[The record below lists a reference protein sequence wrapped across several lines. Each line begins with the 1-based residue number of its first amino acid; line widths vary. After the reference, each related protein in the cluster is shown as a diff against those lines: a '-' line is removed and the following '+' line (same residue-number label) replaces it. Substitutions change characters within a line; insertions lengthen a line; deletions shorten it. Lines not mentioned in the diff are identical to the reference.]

1 VNPIGYCT
9 GCGAFRGTE
18 TGQPGHY
25 PQQPQQPQSYVS
37 YETYG
42 HYQQPRPA
50 SGPDAAHLAY
60 GTPQPA
66 YGAPQPAFGPQPYP
80 VPPPPPQPRRSGT
93 GLVVGIV
100 VAVLVVLLGGGAAVA
115 LVLTGDQDEPD
126 DRPTAAST
134 GTPSASA
141 SAAGGDGC
149 VVGTWVES
157 QSTYT
162 MTVDDVT
169 VTMTTSGAIQ
179 RFRVDG
185 TGELDMSA
193 GTLATG
199 TAGGKKYERATQGKI
214 TFRYRPQDAKIYYT
228 DVVGSGSSTVKVDG
242 VAREPIPISGSIDP
256 DTYTCSG
263 DTFVQSGTNYRIEL
277 KRQ

>member
-1 VNPIGYCT
+1 MNPIGYCT
-9 GCGAFRGTE
+9 GCGAFRGAE
-18 TGQPGHY
+18 TGQPAPPQQPQGYQSYEHY
-25 PQQPQQPQSYVS
+25 QQPQQPQQPPQFG
-37 YETYG
+37 YG
-42 HYQQPRPA
+42 PQHPPQYPQQQYQQP
-50 SGPDAAHLAY
+50 Y
-60 GTPQPA
+60 QM
-66 YGAPQPAFGPQPYP
+66 
-80 VPPPPPQPRRSGT
+80 PPPQQPRRSGS

-115 LVLTGDQDEPD
+115 LVLANGDDEPT
-126 DRPTAAST
+126 DRPATASS

-149 VVGTWVES
+149 VIGTWVES

-162 MTVDDVT
+162 MTVGDVA
-169 VTMTTSGAIQ
+169 VAMTTSGAIQ
-179 RFRVDG
+179 RFRADG

-199 TAGGKKYERATQGKI
+199 TAGGKKYERTTQGKI
-214 TFRYRPQDAKIYYT
+214 TFRYTPQDAKIYYT

-242 VAREPIPISGSIDP
+242 VAGAPVPLSGSTDP